1 MKLYSYFRSS
11 AAYRVRI
18 ALGLKQLPYDLV
30 PIHLV
35 NNGGE
40 HRSPEYMA
48 LNPQKMV
55 PLLQDEDATIPQSL
69 AIMEYLEEAY
79 PEALPLMPQDA
90 AARARVRAIALLIAA
105 DTHPLNNMRVLNY
118 LTKTFGLSEEQKMQ
132 WYKHWIHENFLALEQ
147 VLQSNQ
153 TGKFCHGD
161 TPTMADCCLVPQVY
175 NARRFD
181 CDLSAF
187 PTIVRIAEQ
196 CNQLE
201 VFQKAAPE
209 QQVDFS

>member
-18 ALGLKQLPYDLV
+18 ALGLKQLPYELV

-35 NNGGE
+35 KNGGE
-40 HRSPEYMA
+40 HRRPEYMA

-55 PLLQDEDATIPQSL
+55 PLLQDKRATIPQSL
-69 AIMEYLEEAY
+69 AILEYLEETY
-79 PEALPLMPQDA
+79 PEVPLMPEEA

-118 LTKTFGLSEEQKMQ
+118 LTKTLGLSEEQKMQ
-132 WYKHWIHENFLALEQ
+132 WYKHWIHENFQALEQ
-147 VLQSNQ
+147 VLQSDQ
-153 TGKFCHGD
+153 TGKFCHAD
-161 TPTMADCCLVPQVY
+161 TPTIADCCLVPQVY

-187 PTIVRIAEQ
+187 PTIVRIADN

-201 VFQKAAPE
+201 AFQKAAPE
-209 QQVDFS
+209 QQIDFS

>member
-18 ALGLKQLPYDLV
+18 ALGLKQLPYELV

-35 NNGGE
+35 KNGGE
-40 HRSPEYMA
+40 HRRPEYMA

-55 PLLQDEDATIPQSL
+55 PLLQDQEATIPQSL
-69 AIMEYLEEAY
+69 AILEYLEETY
-79 PEALPLMPQDA
+79 PEVPLMPEEA

-118 LTKTFGLSEEQKMQ
+118 LTKTLGLSEEQKMQ
-132 WYKHWIHENFLALEQ
+132 WYKHWIHENFQALEQ
-147 VLQSNQ
+147 VLQSDQ
-153 TGKFCHGD
+153 TGKFCHAD
-161 TPTMADCCLVPQVY
+161 TPTIADCCLVPQVY

-187 PTIVRIAEQ
+187 PTIVRIADN

-201 VFQKAAPE
+201 AFQKAAPE
-209 QQVDFS
+209 QQIDFS

>member
-18 ALGLKQLPYDLV
+18 ALGLKQLPYELV

-35 NNGGE
+35 KNGGE
-40 HRSPEYMA
+40 HRRPEYMA

-55 PLLQDEDATIPQSL
+55 PLLQDQEATIPQSL
-69 AIMEYLEEAY
+69 AILEYLEETY
-79 PEALPLMPQDA
+79 PEVPLMPKEA

-118 LTKTFGLSEEQKMQ
+118 LTKTLGLSEEQKMQ
-132 WYKHWIHENFLALEQ
+132 WYKHWIHENFQALEQ
-147 VLQSNQ
+147 VLQSDQ
-153 TGKFCHGD
+153 TGKFCHAD
-161 TPTMADCCLVPQVY
+161 TPTIADCCLVPQVY

-187 PTIVRIAEQ
+187 PTIVRIVDN

-201 VFQKAAPE
+201 AFQQAAPE
-209 QQVDFS
+209 QQIDFS

>member
-18 ALGLKQLPYDLV
+18 ALGLKQLSYDLV

-40 HRSPEYMA
+40 HRSPEYAAM
-48 LNPQKMV
+48 NPQKMV
-55 PLLQDEDATIPQSL
+55 PLLQDQGATIPQSL

-90 AARARVRAIALLIAA
+90 AGRARVRAIALLIAA

-118 LTKTFGLSEEQKMQ
+118 LTKTLGLSEEQKMQ
-132 WYKHWIHENFLALEQ
+132 WYKHWIHENFVALEQ
-147 VLQSNQ
+147 ILQSEQ

-175 NARRFD
+175 NARRFN
-181 CDLSAF
+181 CDLSEF
-187 PTIVRIAEQ
+187 PTIVRIADN
-196 CNQLE
+196 CNRLAS
-201 VFQKAAPE
+201 FQQAAPE
-209 QQVDFS
+209 QQPDFS